1 LSKHQINRRGQKHI
15 LIGVS
20 WNKPQIV
27 TETLFALMVKKQ
39 PPVHISDVYLFTT
52 SIGKQVAWS
61 KLGGPEGQI
70 AKFCREYGFPARSIS
85 FDPDHIITIKRG
97 NQELNDIRTTDDN
110 LLVRSQLVGFV
121 KSLTEDPHT
130 VLHCAMGGGRRTMS
144 AYMMLAMILW
154 GRPDDTLTN
163 VLIPQEFHSNSDFF
177 FPPKKSKPIALLD
190 AKGQLVVA
198 ETGDAAI
205 ELAEIQVPRLRTL
218 LGERSKTL
226 RDIDKLIPAL
236 QITIETS
243 EPASPELQVNL
254 NQGAVWFDDE
264 RVNLHAFRLALFAY
278 LAQTKASYCVR
289 DDLQVC
295 GSCREC
301 FQSPDEIDR
310 NRFADT
316 FGLVTS
322 QKSKASGQAEEKAA
336 EYRKGRGLDQE
347 RLRSEFT
354 KINNTVSP
362 LSTSLRI
369 TSDKRKGQ
377 TVYGLALDKN
387 DIRIVPPANE
397 K

>member
-1 LSKHQINRRGQKHI
+1 
-15 LIGVS
+15 
-20 WNKPQIV
+20 
-27 TETLFALMVKKQ
+27 MVQKQ

-70 AKFCREYGFPARSIS
+70 AKFCREYGFPVRSIS
-85 FDPDHIITIKRG
+85 FNPDHIITIKSG
-97 NQELNDIRTTDDN
+97 NQELNDIRTTEDN
-110 LLVRSQLVGFV
+110 LLVRNQLVGFV
-121 KSLTEDPHT
+121 KSLAEDPNN

-144 AYMMLAMILW
+144 AYLMLAMILW

-177 FPPKKSKPIALLD
+177 FPPKKSRPIALLD
-190 AKGQLVVA
+190 TKGQLVVA
-198 ETGDAAI
+198 ETGDARI
-205 ELAEIQVPRLRTL
+205 ELAEILVPRLRTL

-226 RDIDKLIPAL
+226 TDIDELIPAI
-236 QITIETS
+236 QIKIEKR
-243 EPASPELQVNL
+243 EPALQVNL
-254 NQGAVWFDDE
+254 DQGAVWFDEE
-264 RVNLHAFRLALFAY
+264 RINLHAFRLALFAY
-278 LAQTKASYCVR
+278 FAQTKASYCVR
-289 DDLQVC
+289 EDLDAC
-295 GSCREC
+295 GSCCEC
-301 FQSPDEIDR
+301 FQSADDIDW

-316 FGLVTS
+316 FSLVTS
-322 QKSKASGQAEEKAA
+322 EKSKGSGQAEEKAA

-354 KINNTVSP
+354 KINKTVSP

-387 DIRIVPPANE
+387 DIRIVSPA
-397 K
+397 KQSKPQPYVRPAAKR